1 MERYATPSVKR
12 PHCFAIQKQIGK
24 NRRGEVVRAETR
36 HLGVT
41 KTFLFAWAPP
51 DPYETSAVLSQ
62 GGKEL
67 RAERLES

>member
-1 MERYATPSVKR
+1 MPATSFCNSESKTGMLR
-12 PHCFAIQKQIGK
+12 GGK
-24 NRRGEVVRAETR
+24 GICKVTPKPLSENFSFG
-36 HLGVT
+36 LGT
-41 KTFLFAWAPP
+41 P